1 MLKPKLHSL
10 GIIAIFCMSLAII
23 SIVQLSNNLKIS
35 IDRCIDLNRF
45 SVPIYSCLQVFSF
58 EIILAVV
65 LIFTFCVALTIFLKS
80 DIL

>member
-45 SVPIYSCLQVFSF
+45 SVPIYNCLQVFSF

-65 LIFTFCVALTIFLKS
+65 LIFTFCVALTIFLRA
-80 DIL
+80 DTN

>member
-10 GIIAIFCMSLAII
+10 GIITIFCMSLAII

-45 SVPIYSCLQVFSF
+45 SVPIYNCLQVFSF

-65 LIFTFCVALTIFLKS
+65 LIFTFCVALTIFLRA
-80 DIL
+80 DTN

>member
-45 SVPIYSCLQVFSF
+45 SVPIYNCLQVFSF

>member
-10 GIIAIFCMSLAII
+10 GIITIFCTSLAII

-65 LIFTFCVALTIFLKS
+65 LIFTFCVALTIFLKT
-80 DIL
+80 DTL